1 MISSQVLRV
10 DKELENLFK
19 NMVFDSSNETT
30 ISEEI
35 SLIEPY
41 VANHILDRIWSIM
54 RFSGERFYAFDKN
67 SKLVLKYEK
76 GFKTREPSFER
87 IKISFYFLPER
98 CVRRLSFESLMTIDF
113 DNETN
118 STDVECDKGEYEY
131 SKQKYIEDTDN
142 SVEEENSVN
151 YDETDSNVDIKNI
164 CYFNN
169 MMEMNEGM

>member
-10 DKELENLFK
+10 GKELENLFENK
-19 NMVFDSSNETT
+19 VYDSSNETT
-30 ISEEI
+30 ISEE
-35 SLIEPY
+35 LNLMEPY
-41 VANHILDRIWSIM
+41 VPNHILDKIWSIM

-67 SKLVLKYEK
+67 SKLLLKYEK

-98 CVRRLSFESLMTIDF
+98 CVRRLSYESLMSNDS

-131 SKQKYIEDTDN
+131 SKQKSIEDIDN
-142 SVEEENSVN
+142 SAEEENSVN
-151 YDETDSNVDIKNI
+151 YDETDSNEEIKNMTTKF
-164 CYFNN
+164 YS
-169 MMEMNEGM
+169 